1 MKKTL
6 LKSSLFLFSILC
18 ANSIFSQSN
27 DWELYYSDNEIK
39 IEYTYQN
46 CEDIDGFNSEYVL
59 FKITNTTNQNITVKW
74 QEQLWIDD
82 NCINCELNSPE
93 FRKEIKIRANH
104 TASGDCN
111 TSNNL
116 RIFSKFTER
125 LEDMPGVNKI
135 VSLSKFELKNLTITY
150 ND

>member
-1 MKKTL
+1 MKETL
-6 LKSSLFLFSILC
+6 LKLIVLTCSILFV
-18 ANSIFSQSN
+18 NTVFSQSDN
-27 DWELYYSDNEIK
+27 WEEYYSDNQIK

-46 CEDIDGFNSEYVL
+46 CEYTEQFNSEYVV

-93 FRKEIKIRANH
+93 FRKEIKISANH
-104 TASGDCN
+104 ITSGDCK

>member
-1 MKKTL
+1 MKRTL
-6 LKSSLFLFSILC
+6 PAILIAFFYLFTFNAIG
-18 ANSIFSQSN
+18 SN
-27 DWELYYSDNEIK
+27 PTEWEIYFENDTVK

-46 CEDIDGFNSEYVL
+46 CEYTEQFNSEYVV
-59 FKITNTTNQNITVKW
+59 FKITNTTNQNVTIEW
-74 QEQLWIDD
+74 QEQLWLDD
-82 NCINCELNSPE
+82 NCINCELNNPE
-93 FRKEIKIRANH
+93 FRKEIKISANH
-104 TASGDCN
+104 TTSGDCKI
-111 TSNNL
+111 SNNL

>member
-6 LKSSLFLFSILC
+6 LKSSLFLFSILFT
-18 ANSIFSQSN
+18 NSIFSQSN

-59 FKITNTTNQNITVKW
+59 FEITNTTNQNITVKW

-93 FRKEIKIRANH
+93 FRKEIQIRANH
-104 TASGDCN
+104 TTSGDCK

-125 LEDMPGVNKI
+125 LEDMPGVNRI
-135 VSLSKFELKNLTITY
+135 VALSKFELKNLTITY